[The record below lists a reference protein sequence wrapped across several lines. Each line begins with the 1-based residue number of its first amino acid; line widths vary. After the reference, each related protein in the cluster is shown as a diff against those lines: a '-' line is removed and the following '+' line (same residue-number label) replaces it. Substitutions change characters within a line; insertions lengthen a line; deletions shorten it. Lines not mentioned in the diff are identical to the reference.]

1 MRPTLPRWLLGCVLA
16 TACAGAAPTTRQ
28 PPTTAPPTAD
38 AAPAPDA
45 AATAPPAPVFSVAE
59 VLPEGRGL
67 IFAERPGAAVTLH
80 PAQGPDIALADGE
93 AVTFFDDSTG
103 VGQGDSTAV
112 VEARGVRGAV
122 PNARVVTEARLR
134 RSPDGRAAVFSAI
147 ATCGDLC
154 HVEVWLLGPEGARS
168 RITADAG
175 PDVVVAWSPDSARV
189 AVGSGGLHVVTVADG
204 RVADVADVTAPAWA
218 PDGALFARGAGA
230 DDGVFAV
237 TDGAP
242 PRRLF
247 GAPGRPPAP
256 AEGEATPDPTP
267 VTIERDGRVLRA
279 EFRRGA
285 RTVTVRAGRDGR
297 PAPALSPQAAAAE
310 AFAREQVVACNAE
323 RARLHEDAVFP
334 GGTTV
339 TALRPAP
346 PRGFV
351 TRFERPGVGSV
362 EVVVDVGARQIR
374 HPRGASVAL
383 GGGLD
388 FCPPA
393 VWLGPHND

>member
-1 MRPTLPRWLLGCVLA
+1 MLPRWLVGCLLA
-16 TACAGAAPTTRQ
+16 TACASAPPTTRQ
-28 PPTTAPPTAD
+28 PVTVAPPAADAAPVTDAAAD
-38 AAPAPDA
+38 AAPAV
-45 AATAPPAPVFSVAE
+45 VFSIAE
-59 VLPEGRGL
+59 ALPAGRGIIL
-67 IFAERPGAAVTLH
+67 AERPGGTVTLH
-80 PAQGPDIALADGE
+80 PEQGADLTLAEGE
-93 AVTFFDDSTG
+93 AVTYVDENAG
-103 VGQGDSTAV
+103 VGLGDATAV

-154 HVEVWLLGPEGARS
+154 HVEVWLLGAGGARTRVTS
-168 RITADAG
+168 EAG
-175 PDVVVAWSPDSARV
+175 PDAVVAWSPDGARV
-189 AVGSGGLHVVTVADG
+189 AVGSGGLQIVTVADG
-204 RVADVADVTAPAWA
+204 HVTEVASFTAPAWA
-218 PDGALFARGAGA
+218 SDGTLFARGSVT
-230 DDGVFAV
+230 DDAVFIVA
-237 TDGAP
+237 DGAP

-256 AEGEATPDPTP
+256 TAGEAAPDPTP
-267 VTIERDGRVLRA
+267 VAIERDGRVLRA
-279 EFRRGA
+279 EFRRGP

-310 AFAREQVVACNAE
+310 SFAREQVVACNAE

-334 GGTTV
+334 SGTTV

-351 TRFERPGVGSV
+351 TRVERPGVDPV
-362 EVVVDVGARQIR
+362 EVVVDVRARQIR
-374 HPRGASVAL
+374 HPRGATVAL